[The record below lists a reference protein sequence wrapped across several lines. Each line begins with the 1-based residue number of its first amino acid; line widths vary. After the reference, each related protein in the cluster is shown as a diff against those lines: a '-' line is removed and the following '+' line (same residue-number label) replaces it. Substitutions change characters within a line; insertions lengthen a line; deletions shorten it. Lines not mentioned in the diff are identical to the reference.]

1 MAEVKLHGG
10 WASPFSNKVVWAL
23 KLKGIPYEYIE
34 EDLYNKS
41 ASLLKYNPVHKM
53 IPVLV
58 HGEKPVCESMVI
70 LEYIEEMWPHNPS
83 LMPSDPY
90 DRAQARF
97 WIKFAEDKGVA
108 VWKMFFSTGQDME
121 NAMKAT
127 LEMLQTIEKHGLGEK
142 KFFNGDNIGLAD
154 LAFGAIAYWLQ
165 VLEDVMGAKLFE
177 SHKFP
182 SLHEWFENF
191 RKVPVIE
198 QNLPNQHEMVI
209 AFKRRRET
217 LVTSA

>member
-1 MAEVKLHGG
+1 
-10 WASPFSNKVVWAL
+10 
-23 KLKGIPYEYIE
+23 
-34 EDLYNKS
+34 
-41 ASLLKYNPVHKM
+41 
-53 IPVLV
+53 
-58 HGEKPVCESMVI
+58 MVI

-83 LMPSDPY
+83 LMPSDSY

-108 VWKMFFSTGQDME
+108 VWKMFFSTGQDLE
-121 NAMKAT
+121 NAMKAA
-127 LEMLQTIEKHGLGEK
+127 LEMLQTVEKHGLGEK

-165 VLEDVMGAKLFE
+165 VLEDVMGVKLFE

-182 SLHEWFENF
+182 SLHGWFENF

-198 QNLPNQHEMVI
+198 ENLPNQHEMAI
-209 AFKRRRET
+209 AFKCRRET
-217 LVTSA
+217 LMTSA